1 MAKRQLTEKFI
12 NFLGRESRVM
22 KLKSEDLPV
31 MTTVDH
37 EDLVNAEM

>member
-1 MAKRQLTEKFI
+1 MAERQLTEKVFD
-12 NFLGRESRVM
+12 FLGRGNRVM